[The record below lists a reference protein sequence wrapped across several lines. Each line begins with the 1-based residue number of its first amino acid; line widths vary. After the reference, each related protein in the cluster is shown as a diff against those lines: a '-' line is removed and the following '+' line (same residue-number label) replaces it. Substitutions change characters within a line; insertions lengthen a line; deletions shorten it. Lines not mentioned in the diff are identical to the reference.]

1 MHTLQWRPELPLPR
15 AQGNVVPWTTMTQS
29 SQFTEQNPGEGP
41 DSTAQHEQRT
51 VQHRVAPMYRM
62 PESSGTQP
70 QFVASDKHDTA
81 GEHYDHRLLEVQ
93 SISGGGVQTTP
104 APDDEDIAHAVQM
117 AGLEK
122 SCSSS
127 SMCYC
132 CRWTIRRQST
142 AAMCDVP
149 HYVTVEEPV
158 CVQIVEDVCVQT
170 AIQPR

>member
-1 MHTLQWRPELPLPR
+1 
-15 AQGNVVPWTTMTQS
+15 
-29 SQFTEQNPGEGP
+29 
-41 DSTAQHEQRT
+41 
-51 VQHRVAPMYRM
+51 MYRM

-104 APDDEDIAHAVQM
+104 ASDDEDGAHTVQM

-132 CRWTIRRQST
+132 CRWTIRYGQLHHSLSGCKYKLYWHKKIYRKQQKNITNLNHGEKQGTNHTNSQNLINKT
-142 AAMCDVP
+142 IF
-149 HYVTVEEPV
+149 
-158 CVQIVEDVCVQT
+158 Q
-170 AIQPR
+170 